1 MTIGNA
7 GIGGLLIGLT
17 LALTACGPDPRSS
30 PTPSASP
37 PADHQSFL
45 DRHWQRPLA
54 PQGNAPTAFSALEA
68 SLDPAACGQC
78 HPQQFTDW
86 QTALHSKAMGPGL
99 VGQLQE
105 MDADA
110 VDEHQACLRCHAP
123 LAEQASDLQ
132 QTLAGASGTPA
143 VRPDGAAFTHGLTC
157 AGCHVREQ
165 RRIGPPRRDG
175 SGPAAGDAL
184 PHGGWQVAAAF
195 EDSRFCAACHQFEP
209 DGYSLNGKL
218 LENTYEEWRASRHG
232 RDGRSCQSCH
242 MPDRRHLWRGIH
254 DPAMVRSGLTIE
266 FSAPATAANRVRA
279 ELTIA
284 SHGIGHAFPT
294 YVTPQVIVDIG
305 QAGADGALLPH
316 TVARHLIARDVSLDL
331 TEERADTRIL
341 PDEVRRYGYDQP
353 LAAGAAALVARIRVE
368 PDAFYTEFYRATL
381 RNAGYTKGRAAIRE
395 ALRQAEGS
403 GYVLYESRQ
412 ALRAAVPSTAS
423 SFTPP
428 APERA
433 RDRH

>member
-1 MTIGNA
+1 MAIANGGA
-7 GIGGLLIGLT
+7 GGLLIGLT
-17 LALTACGPDPRSS
+17 LALAACGPDPRL
-30 PTPSASP
+30 PAVPSTSP
-37 PADHQSFL
+37 PTDHDSFL

-54 PQGNAPTAFSALEA
+54 PQGAAPAAFSALEA

-78 HPQQFTDW
+78 HPQQFADW
-86 QTALHSKAMGPGL
+86 QTSLHSKAMGPGL

-132 QTLAGASGTPA
+132 QALAGASGTPSA
-143 VRPDGAAFTHGLTC
+143 RPDGAAFTHGLSC
-157 AGCHVREQ
+157 AGCHVREH
-165 RRIGPPRRDG
+165 RRHGPPRRDG
-175 SGPAAGDAL
+175 SAPATGDAL

-195 EDSRFCAACHQFEP
+195 EDSRFCAACHQFDPE
-209 DGYSLNGKL
+209 GYSLNGKP

-232 RDGRSCQSCH
+232 RNKRSCQSCH

-254 DPAMVRSGLTIE
+254 DPDMVRSGLTIE
-266 FSAPATAANRVRA
+266 ISAPATAANRVRA

-294 YVTPQVIVDIG
+294 YVTPQVIVEIA
-305 QAGADGALLPH
+305 QTGADGALLPH
-316 TVARHLIARDVSLDL
+316 TAERYLIARDVSLDL

-353 LAAGAAALVARIRVE
+353 LAAGAAALTVRVRVE
-368 PDAFYTEFYRATL
+368 PDAFYAEFYRATL
-381 RNAGYTKGRAAIRE
+381 RDAGYTKGGAAIRE
-395 ALRQAEGS
+395 ALRQAERS
-403 GYVLYESRQ
+403 GYVLYESSIK
-412 ALRAAVPSTAS
+412 LTAADPPS
-423 SFTPP
+423 
-428 APERA
+428 R
-433 RDRH
+433 